1 MVDKRRRLLGADG
14 RRRKDSPYFGSGW
27 RRNVCFDRSGRFRN
41 RRKRDVIPIFDDEGY
56 NTATIFDDL
65 NLFNV
70 EFDELTRPQGAGQG
84 FVERPWSWDGQRVN
98 GELGNYRF
106 IDDKPIYGPPT
117 KGEVVTVVGAS
128 SSSDLPIVP
137 SFAPPSLND
146 ALGDRI
152 QEIMVR
158 SNGLY
163 STSRTVDLNR
173 SYLPVKIDF
182 DGSHRP
188 DLDQNGS
195 PDFYSASALA
205 QVTFSLSKFTLDE
218 NGTFL
223 DVAGSDEDVDASDD
237 NRYRSLYAEEPSV
250 FLLPAL
256 GAVDFTDQNASSHFR
271 LNGLVDYSPAPGKG
285 HFDLYVDDRFPN
297 SLYYGFSS
305 NEVPAFGGKITV
317 TDGLPGMNWA
327 VSGNDPVIRNT
338 YAFTDQNGYYAVSD
352 LDAGLYNVAVF
363 MEDKNSQEIT
373 FRPDTNQS
381 LVSRFLYLPGF
392 PDLIL
397 QSDDFGWSKS
407 LDLESRCQRTELSGW
422 QFVGERRIR
431 SGAKNHRGDRVWL
444 FRGLH
449 PRAYYFAR
457 FLEHEFRKPEC
468 ER

>member
-1 MVDKRRRLLGADG
+1 MPEVVSPKDRNFYTTNGSYWNRHWRCLNMRETLSGTLEVCGHMHQGLYPPEACPGEVDDNFPITADRDDSAIEDWWDRQQDDPQVITDDYHAHPTPSPQDPANPLYSSKIHQEAGFSSRVCGGTKTNFVLVNDPYRTPYEWWTSVDASLVPMVDGGKIRRILVQDG
-14 RRRKDSPYFGSGW
+14 GEMYASTEVAVSGTGGK
-27 RRNVCFDRSGRFRN
+27 VDA
-41 RRKRDVIPIFDDEGY
+41 IPIFDDEGN

-70 EFDELTRPQGAGQG
+70 EFDAVTRPQGAGQG

-223 DVAGSDEDVDASDD
+223 DVAGSDEDVGTPDD

-285 HFDLYVDDRFPN
+285 HFDLYGRSFPQLAVLRFFFERSACLWWKDYRDGWIAGN
-297 SLYYGFSS
+297 ELGGF
-305 NEVPAFGGKITV
+305 
-317 TDGLPGMNWA
+317 
-327 VSGNDPVIRNT
+327 R
-338 YAFTDQNGYYAVSD
+338 
-352 LDAGLYNVAVF
+352 
-363 MEDKNSQEIT
+363 
-373 FRPDTNQS
+373 
-381 LVSRFLYLPGF
+381 
-392 PDLIL
+392 
-397 QSDDFGWSKS
+397 
-407 LDLESRCQRTELSGW
+407 
-422 QFVGERRIR
+422 
-431 SGAKNHRGDRVWL
+431 
-444 FRGLH
+444 
-449 PRAYYFAR
+449 
-457 FLEHEFRKPEC
+457 
-468 ER
+468 